1 MQKNSNR
8 KGLALG
14 AIFALVAS
22 AFVGV
27 MPAQAAAT
35 DGANIAVRP
44 AQGTTFVGTLLEDFP
59 IYAQSLPGNANSNSN
74 FVGSLMWKVEKTSG
88 QDMDLIVS
96 AFSTASANITATAS
110 ATSSTFAGTYMLAGS
125 NSATLSG
132 AVTAATGQGYLNFKA
147 SSASGVASWSP
158 VTLRITTWID
168 EVNGAADE
176 LDTDEWRTTQ
186 IVTLLH
192 PTALASTA
200 TIGAL
205 TSGDSLLTVSSN
217 VLVNAS
223 NLAGQFFWVVTSSA
237 GVFSSASPST
247 AGTDTENTSSPVSGA
262 TITDNGNVI
271 SLSFVTTPF
280 SGSQTVSA
288 SLRYDS
294 GTTNPVLPSTGYL
307 TSAIATATVGNV
319 AASSLSISSVVGT
332 HVTGGGTA
340 YTMRPNQLQ
349 TIRVLAKSVS
359 NTVSVSGAVVTIRLT
374 GATLATGSKEIS
386 INGGAMRGTYPTTFT
401 ATTGTDGYASFTV
414 LTSGFGTTD
423 ALTVNASIGNNV
435 NAAAVTYTGAA
446 ATYTVAADF
455 ANYLTAPGTAVV
467 IPFSVDDQWDVASS
481 RTDQYLKVTRG
492 GTGFAYATTVSY
504 VPVTA
509 GVANVSFT
517 PEAATK
523 TGSATVDVSIVRLD
537 TGAWVAD
544 GSSTD
549 QVTVTVT
556 TSANAFAAG
565 LAASRSASV
574 SYFPSTVSWTAIS
587 GNVEN
592 AGSAINVSGSTDL
605 IFRVSSTV
613 DASTSGALTLR
624 AGAAGAYSFEVASL
638 KQGDFTITLTNGTAT
653 TTSLLVV
660 DAVADDSGRSVTFDT
675 TTLEAGKTRVI
686 TGTVLDANGNGV
698 DTTGGDATILVTFAG
713 SAGIPVGTMPTET
726 NADGE
731 FQISV
736 FTGASDTGSFTLT
749 ATYLK
754 DGSTTAT
761 AARVTTVQVVTV
773 GAAVAA
779 PASDQKLTVGSFK
792 GFVAIY
798 TLNYTGQK
806 LSAKVA
812 GKWLV
817 VNELSKFQRVVRNTG
832 AGFTI
837 KVDLYIDG
845 AFVRSETVV
854 TK

>member
-22 AFVGV
+22 AFAGV
-27 MPAQAAAT
+27 APAQAAPVA
-35 DGANIAVRP
+35 GANIGIYPAV
-44 AQGTTFVGTLLEDFP
+44 GTTFGGTVLEDFP
-59 IYAQSLPGNANSNSN
+59 IYAQVLPGSANNN
-74 FVGSLMWKVEKTSG
+74 FGSDLMWKVDVTSG
-88 QDMDLIVS
+88 TNMDVAIS
-96 AFSTASANITATAS
+96 ASAAAVDMTATAS
-110 ATSSTFAGTYMLAGS
+110 YDLSATSMSAVILAS
-125 NSATLSG
+125 DAVKSATASG
-132 AVTAATGQGYLNFKA
+132 SSKNYLNFRV
-147 SSASGVASWSP
+147 SSASGVASWSS
-158 VTLRITTWID
+158 VTLTITTWID
-168 EVNGAADE
+168 EINPSGDA
-176 LDTDEWRTTQ
+176 LDADEWRTVQT
-186 IVTLLH
+186 VTLYA
-192 PTALASTA
+192 PSAIPATA
-200 TIGAL
+200 TLAGLSA
-205 TSGDSLLTVSSN
+205 GDTKVTVSST
-217 VLVNAS
+217 VGVNTS
-223 NLAGQFFWVVTSSA
+223 NLTGRFFWVVTSSA
-237 GVFSSASPST
+237 AVFDSSSPST
-247 AGTDTENTSSPVSGA
+247 GGTDTTNSSSPVGGTA
-262 TITDNGNVI
+262 ITALGNVV
-271 SLSFVTTPF
+271 SLSFVARAF
-280 SGSQTVSA
+280 SASQTVSA
-288 SLRYDS
+288 SLRYVPTATAVA
-294 GTTNPVLPSTGYL
+294 GPGVGYL
-307 TSAIATATVGNV
+307 VSPIAAGTVGAVAATA
-319 AASSLSISSVVGT
+319 LSISSVANAN
-332 HVTGGGTA
+332 VTGGGTA
-340 YTMRPNQLQ
+340 YSIRPNQTY
-349 TIRVLAKSVS
+349 TIRVHALSVS
-359 NTVSVSGAVVTIRLT
+359 TSVSDAAVTVRLT
-374 GATLATGSKEIS
+374 GADLATGSKEIS
-386 INGGAMRGTYPTTFT
+386 INGGALRGTYPATFT
-401 ATTGTDGYASFTV
+401 ATTGADGYATFTV
-414 LTSGFGTTD
+414 RTSGFGLTD
-423 ALTVNASIGNNV
+423 ALTVNANIGNNV
-435 NAAAVTYTGAA
+435 NATAVNYTGAA

-455 ANYLTAPGTAVV
+455 ANYLTAPGTAVA
-467 IPFSVDDQWDVASS
+467 IPFSVDDQWELASA

-492 GTGFAYATTVSY
+492 GDGFAYATTVSY

-523 TGSATVDVSIVRLD
+523 TGSATVGVSIVRLIN
-537 TGAWVAD
+537 GAWDAD
-544 GSSTD
+544 GSSTAT
-549 QVTVTVT
+549 VTVTVT

-587 GNVEN
+587 GNVDN

-613 DASTSGALTLR
+613 DATTSGALTLR

-675 TTLEAGKTRVI
+675 TNLEAGKTRVI

-713 SAGIPVGTMPTET
+713 SAGIPVGTMPVET

-754 DGSTTAT
+754 DGPTTAT
-761 AARVTTVQVVTV
+761 AARITTVQVVTV